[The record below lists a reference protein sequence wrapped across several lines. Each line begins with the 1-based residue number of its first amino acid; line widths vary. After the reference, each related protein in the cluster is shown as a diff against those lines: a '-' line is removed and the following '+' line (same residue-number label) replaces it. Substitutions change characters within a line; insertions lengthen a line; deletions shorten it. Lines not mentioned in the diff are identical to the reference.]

1 MSTFTFAFAK
11 KQIFIPNGDRTRYVE
26 ISGCPIESVN
36 GTYYQM
42 DPIIINDKT
51 YNQCFTNGIY
61 MLELSENLHS
71 DIMYLYELYNSM
83 LIQKFHHVVSKEIND
98 FAWINSK
105 TLELVPEMNSIK
117 IGNWSSI
124 TGGSQ

>member
-1 MSTFTFAFAK
+1 MSKFAFAFAK

-117 IGNWSSI
+117 IGN
-124 TGGSQ
+124 